1 MLHNLIKRIWIE
13 EKVPMEWK
21 SNIIVPIYK
30 NEGEKIQCHND
41 KGI

>member
-1 MLHNLIKRIWIE
+1 MDRRESAYGVEIKYNS
-13 EKVPMEWK
+13 P
-21 SNIIVPIYK
+21 NIK